1 MTKES
6 NMTEE
11 VQDQELHDE
20 VTDEVVEQK
29 ELAPKGMKTGH
40 DPKNA
45 EAQSVAATDNA
56 GDATGKAPTRKM
68 AGGSAS
74 DNTKQDPM
82 PKTKNGMITAMV
94 GKMQGMTK
102 TQMQSMYASYNKMP
116 EGVELEDESMIS
128 EKEDIN
134 VSVDFSEDL
143 NALVESEATL
153 SDEFK
158 GKAETIFEAAIKS
171 KLSEEIDRLEEKYEE
186 ELAEEVASTK
196 ADLVEKVDNYLNYVV
211 EQWME
216 DNKLAVQTGLRTE
229 IAETFMNSLK
239 DLFTESYIEVPESK
253 VDLVD
258 ELAGQVEE
266 LEAASNEAI
275 TKQMEMQEEL
285 ETLKRDKV
293 IAEASEGLAA
303 TQVEKL
309 KKLAEDVDFESEETF
324 AEKVNTIKESYFTKK
339 TTESADIE
347 EAVEDGDAVV
357 EATSDM
363 MAQYLSAIQKTNK

>member
-45 EAQSVAATDNA
+45 EAQSVDATDKA
-56 GDATGKAPTRKM
+56 GDATGSAPKRKM

-74 DNTKQDPM
+74 DNTTQDPM

-94 GKMQGMTK
+94 GKMQAMTK
-102 TQMQSMYASYNKMP
+102 PQMMSMYANYNKAM
-116 EGVELEDESMIS
+116 EGVEVEDESVIS
-128 EKEDIN
+128 EKEDIK

-171 KLSEEIDRLEEKYEE
+171 KLSDEIDRLEEKYEE
-186 ELAEEVASTK
+186 ELSEEIASTK

-266 LEAASNEAI
+266 LEAASNDAI

-285 ETLKRDKV
+285 ETLKREKV

-324 AEKVNTIKESYFTKK
+324 AEKVKTIKESYFTKK

-347 EAVEDGDAVV
+347 EAADDGDTIV
-357 EATSDM
+357 EASGA

>member
-20 VTDEVVEQK
+20 VTDEVVE
-29 ELAPKGMKTGH
+29 EAH

-45 EAQSVAATDNA
+45 EAQSVAATDKA
-56 GDATGKAPTRKM
+56 GEATGSAPKRKT
-68 AGGSAS
+68 
-74 DNTKQDPM
+74 DQTKQDPM
-82 PKTKNGMITAMV
+82 PKTKAALMSKMVERMSGMNKEALMAMY
-94 GKMQGMTK
+94 K
-102 TQMQSMYASYNKMP
+102 A
-116 EGVELEDESMIS
+116 EGFEDLEGELVAES
-128 EKEDIN
+128 EKADIE
-134 VSVDFSEDL
+134 VSVDFSDDL

-171 KLSEEIDRLEEKYEE
+171 KLSEEIDRLEEKYNE

-196 ADLVEKVDNYLNYVV
+196 ADLVEKVDTYLNYVV

-216 DNKLAVQTGLRTE
+216 DNQVAIQTGLRTE
-229 IAETFMNSLK
+229 IAEKFMTSLK

-258 ELAGQVEE
+258 ELAAEVEE

-275 TKQMEMQEEL
+275 SKQMEMQEEL
-285 ETLKRDKV
+285 EELKRGKV

>member
-1 MTKES
+1 MKKES

-20 VTDEVVEQK
+20 VTDEVVE
-29 ELAPKGMKTGH
+29 EGTTH

-45 EAQSVAATDNA
+45 EAQSIAATDKA
-56 GDATGKAPTRKM
+56 GEATGSAKKRK
-68 AGGSAS
+68 GDQS
-74 DNTKQDPM
+74 KKDPM
-82 PKTKNGMITAMV
+82 KMTTKGSLITAMV
-94 GKMQGMTK
+94 SKMQSMSK
-102 TQMQSMYASYNKMP
+102 ADMQSMYNNYSKMP
-116 EGVELEDESMIS
+116 EGVEIDDEALV
-128 EKEDIN
+128 ETKADVD

-171 KLSEEIDRLEEKYEE
+171 KLSEEIDRLETKYEE

-211 EQWME
+211 EQWMD
-216 DNKLAVQTGLRTE
+216 DNKLAIQTGLRTE
-229 IAETFMNSLK
+229 IAENFMNSLK
-239 DLFTESYIEVPESK
+239 DLFTESYIEVPEAK

-258 ELAGQVEE
+258 ELAAQVDELEEANNDVIKKNIEMTEE
-266 LEAASNEAI
+266 LEE
-275 TKQMEMQEEL
+275 
-285 ETLKRDKV
+285 LKRDKV

-324 AEKVNTIKESYFTKK
+324 AKKVATIKESYFTKK

-347 EAVEDGDAVV
+347 VEEDDSPIV
-357 EATSDM
+357 ESASGA
-363 MAQYLSAIQKTNK
+363 MAQYLSAIQRTNK

>member
-1 MTKES
+1 MKKES

-20 VTDEVVEQK
+20 VTDEVVE
-29 ELAPKGMKTGH
+29 EAH

-45 EAQSVAATDNA
+45 EAQSIAATDKA
-56 GDATGKAPTRKM
+56 GDATGSAPKRK
-68 AGGSAS
+68 G
-74 DNTKQDPM
+74 DQTKKDPM
-82 PKTKNGMITAMV
+82 KMSTKGSMITAMV
-94 GKMQGMTK
+94 HKMQGMSK
-102 TQMQSMYASYNKMP
+102 AEMAKLHASYH
-116 EGVELEDESMIS
+116 EGTEVDAEAIVETKADV
-128 EKEDIN
+128 D

-171 KLSEEIDRLEEKYEE
+171 KLSEEIDRLETKYEE

-196 ADLVEKVDNYLNYVV
+196 SDLVEKVDNYLNYVV
-211 EQWME
+211 EQWMD
-216 DNKLAVQTGLRTE
+216 DNKLAIQTGLRTE
-229 IAETFMNSLK
+229 IAENFMNSLK
-239 DLFTESYIEVPESK
+239 DLFTESYIEVPEAK

-258 ELAGQVEE
+258 ELAAQVDELEEANNDVIKKNIEMTEE
-266 LEAASNEAI
+266 LEV
-275 TKQMEMQEEL
+275 
-285 ETLKRDKV
+285 LKREKV

-324 AEKVNTIKESYFTKK
+324 AKKVATIKESYFTKK

-347 EAVEDGDAVV
+347 VEEDDSPIV
-357 EATSDM
+357 ESTSGA
-363 MAQYLSAIQKTNK
+363 MAQYLSAIQRTNK

>member
-45 EAQSVAATDNA
+45 EAQSVDATDKA
-56 GDATGKAPTRKM
+56 GDATGSAPKRKM

-74 DNTKQDPM
+74 DNTTQDPM

-94 GKMQGMTK
+94 GKMQAMTK
-102 TQMQSMYASYNKMP
+102 PQMMSMYANYNKAM
-116 EGVELEDESMIS
+116 EGVEVEDESVIS
-128 EKEDIN
+128 EKEDIK

-171 KLSEEIDRLEEKYEE
+171 KLSDEIDRLEEKYEE
-186 ELAEEVASTK
+186 ELSEEIASTK
-196 ADLVEKVDNYLNYVV
+196 SDLVEKVDNYLNYVV

-266 LEAASNEAI
+266 LEAASNDAI

-285 ETLKRDKV
+285 ETLKREKV

-324 AEKVNTIKESYFTKK
+324 AEKVKTIKESYFTKK

-347 EAVEDGDAVV
+347 EAADDGDTIV
-357 EATSDM
+357 EASGA